1 MSSDLDH
8 ERAGLEEEILE
19 PPRGKREK
27 ADPPASAC
35 MANIDDRLIKGA
47 NSEESTTTTSPSI
60 LVMEGNRE
68 KAGRDESTITTL
80 PGILLMEMREQE
92 RDFQSDRVE
101 IIRRLPAWLR
111 LTGQGGEHDGR

>member
-35 MANIDDRLIKGA
+35 MANIDDRLSKGA
-47 NSEESTTTTSPSI
+47 N
-60 LVMEGNRE
+60 R
-68 KAGRDESTITTL
+68 
-80 PGILLMEMREQE
+80 
-92 RDFQSDRVE
+92 
-101 IIRRLPAWLR
+101 
-111 LTGQGGEHDGR
+111 